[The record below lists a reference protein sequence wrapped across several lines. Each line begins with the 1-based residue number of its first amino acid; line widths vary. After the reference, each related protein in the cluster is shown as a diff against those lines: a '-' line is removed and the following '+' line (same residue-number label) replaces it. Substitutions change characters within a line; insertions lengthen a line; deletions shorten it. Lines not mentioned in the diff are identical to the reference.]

1 MSALP
6 DRLAARV
13 WPFIPLASHAPVP
26 RSEYSHEEFS
36 HWNATWKQLHLR
48 DPMGARYAPVR
59 ALISDTDP
67 GGRVLHF
74 TGPRKPW
81 LPEQHLSSLCAS
93 GSGNLSR
100 LVSCGSTWQ
109 QYATSVLSSAEQKP
123 GRNRRAP
130 AHPSASRSGDA
141 HDPRQPPHPD
151 LNQKPGAIRCDSSSD
166 GWQAAPERA
175 LAFRGE
181 GGAACPREGQVLTLR
196 S

>member
-81 LPEQHLSSLCAS
+81 LPEQHLSSL
-93 GSGNLSR
+93 
-100 LVSCGSTWQ
+100 
-109 QYATSVLSSAEQKP
+109 QKR
-123 GRNRRAP
+123 GLLRRACRWRE
-130 AHPSASRSGDA
+130 A
-141 HDPRQPPHPD
+141 PD
-151 LNQKPGAIRCDSSSD
+151 EV
-166 GWQAAPERA
+166 GWRT
-175 LAFRGE
+175 
-181 GGAACPREGQVLTLR
+181 GGAAEV
-196 S
+196 